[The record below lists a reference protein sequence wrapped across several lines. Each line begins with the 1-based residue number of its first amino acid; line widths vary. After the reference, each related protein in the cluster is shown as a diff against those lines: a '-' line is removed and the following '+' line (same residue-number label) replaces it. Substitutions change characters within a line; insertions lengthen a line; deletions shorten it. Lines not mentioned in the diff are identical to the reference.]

1 MDVMIKRFECIPN
14 ESEAGLK
21 ARRVAFQQ
29 CGDAR
34 CTGGGAAW
42 KR

>member
-1 MDVMIKRFECIPN
+1 MNVTIDAFNCISS